1 MGRWWL
7 RWWSTA
13 PDELAVLVAF
23 RQNADQ
29 TGLTVIRAADV
40 VGCDA
45 GIAPCCGDGDAR
57 EVGG

>member
-1 MGRWWL
+1 MGR
-7 RWWSTA
+7 RSTT
-13 PDELAVLVAF
+13 PDEFAVLVAF
-23 RQNADQ
+23 RENADQ
-29 TGLTVIRAADV
+29 TVLTVIRAADV